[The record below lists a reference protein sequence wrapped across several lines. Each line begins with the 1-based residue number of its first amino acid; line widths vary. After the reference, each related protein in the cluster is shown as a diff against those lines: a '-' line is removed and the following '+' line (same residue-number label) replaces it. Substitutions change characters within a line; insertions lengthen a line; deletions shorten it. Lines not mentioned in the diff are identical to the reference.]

1 MPINKPGFVKSAS
14 YLATGWQL
22 VRKPGLRR
30 FVLIPLL
37 VNLLVFGVLGWLMIS
52 STMQWL
58 DSLALFTLGSDW
70 WIVRAVQTL
79 LHWLISAVMLFS
91 LAYVFTLVANVVGAP
106 FNGLLSERVE
116 AHLLGEVSLPAP
128 ALMTLIRSV
137 PRLLASEVSK
147 LVYLVVI
154 IVPLL
159 LLQFVPL
166 VNLVAPFLL
175 FLFGAWM
182 FALEYM
188 DYPLGNHG
196 ALFKD
201 VRRKLRQHRG
211 AAFGFGSVVA
221 LLSTVPIVNL
231 LVMPVA
237 VAGATALYVDYFRD
251 VETGN

>member
-1 MPINKPGFVKSAS
+1 MALNNPGFVKSAK
-14 YLATGWQL
+14 YFATGWQL

-30 FVLIPLL
+30 FVLVPLL
-37 VNLLVFGVLGWLMIS
+37 VNFMVFGLLGWWAIS
-52 STMQWL
+52 WTTHWL
-58 DSLALFTLGSDW
+58 DSLAVFTLGSDW
-70 WIVRAVQTL
+70 WIVRALQTV
-79 LHWLISAVMLFS
+79 LHWLVGLVLLFS
-91 LAYVFTLVANVVGAP
+91 LAYVFTLVANLVGAP

-116 AHLLGEVSLPAP
+116 AHLLGDISLPAP
-128 ALMTLIRSV
+128 SFMSLIRSI
-137 PRLLASEVSK
+137 PRLIASEVSK
-147 LVYLVVI
+147 LVYLVII

-166 VNLVAPFLL
+166 INLVAPFLL

-196 ALFKD
+196 AHFKD
-201 VRRKLRQHRG
+201 VRRSLRKRRG

-221 LLSTVPIVNL
+221 LLSTVPIINL

-237 VAGATALYVDYFRD
+237 VAGATALYVDYFRHD
-251 VETGN
+251 EIGT